1 MRNLP
6 ARHGVR
12 GFGAVGLCGFWR
24 SSFATLTHRSVC
36 REFAELCRAS
46 SWWREKCTRPPSAA
60 TAAHERPSAA
70 AHSTHRHYPHEQ
82 PTMLYFARGIRGV
95 AGVGR
100 EGQIFGVVEF
110 LAEMVHFVDLFR
122 PKLRP
127 WLGRSS
133 VQREAG
139 RASCA
144 GAAATLG
151 PQTSFCEA
159 SQCGRQG

>member
-1 MRNLP
+1 MP
-6 ARHGVR
+6 AAGERSAPGRRPLRLLHTNDQVRLHTPPTATIRTNNPPCYTLHAEYGGLTGV
-12 GFGAVGLCGFWR
+12 
-24 SSFATLTHRSVC
+24 S
-36 REFAELCRAS
+36 
-46 SWWREKCTRPPSAA
+46 
-60 TAAHERPSAA
+60 
-70 AHSTHRHYPHEQ
+70 
-82 PTMLYFARGIRGV
+82 
-95 AGVGR
+95 R
-100 EGQIFGVVEF
+100 EGQILGMVEF